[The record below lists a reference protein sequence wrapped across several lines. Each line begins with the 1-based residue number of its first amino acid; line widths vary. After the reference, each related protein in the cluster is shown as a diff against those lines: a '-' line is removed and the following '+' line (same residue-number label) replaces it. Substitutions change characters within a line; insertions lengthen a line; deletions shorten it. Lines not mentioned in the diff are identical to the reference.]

1 MKYDSLEPRKNLFAG
16 DASREDDV
24 SPSARPRWPLSVRDG
39 EEQHGAPAEA
49 EWDDAVSVHVD
60 IDTRAVYSL

>member
-49 EWDDAVSVHVD
+49 E
-60 IDTRAVYSL
+60 

>member
-1 MKYDSLEPRKNLFAG
+1 MKCVSLELIKNLFKG
-16 DASREDDV
+16 DASSEDDV
-24 SPSARPRWPLSVRDG
+24 SPSARPRRPLCVRDG

-49 EWDDAVSVHVD
+49 ERDDAVSVHVD